1 MSTELRERAPR
12 RGIDPYARGIRA
24 RVAAGLAKRELTRRG
39 HVVIS
44 DVFDPE
50 LAQTAAREAKEL
62 FPDRKWHI
70 LGPGSKGA
78 IRSDLKLDRNDRSF
92 GAIRAAAL
100 DVSRFLGRPIVPRF
114 AQPGRE
120 TVDELFEIEAGS
132 PGIKRSRSSSKD
144 LGPLMAVAPIRGE
157 IDLAL
162 GRVGVFRLAPGDL
175 AIFDVRNH
183 SFVETALPQS
193 NGEPN
198 LVLGLTQAPVNKA
211 F

>member
-1 MSTELRERAPR
+1 MSAEFREREPR
-12 RGIDPYARGIRA
+12 RGINPYGRGIKA
-24 RVAAGLAKRELTRRG
+24 RVAAGLAKRELTRHG

-50 LAQTAAREAKEL
+50 LAQTAASEAKEL

-100 DVSRFLGRPIVPRF
+100 DVSRFLGRPIVPGV

-132 PGIKRSRSSSKD
+132 PGIKRSRSSSKH

-162 GRVGVFRLAPGDL
+162 GGAGIFRLSPGDV
-175 AIFDVRNH
+175 AIFDVRDH
-183 SFVETALPQS
+183 SFVETALPHPG
-193 NGEPN
+193 GEPN
-198 LVLGLTQAPVNKA
+198 LVLGLTQAPTNKA